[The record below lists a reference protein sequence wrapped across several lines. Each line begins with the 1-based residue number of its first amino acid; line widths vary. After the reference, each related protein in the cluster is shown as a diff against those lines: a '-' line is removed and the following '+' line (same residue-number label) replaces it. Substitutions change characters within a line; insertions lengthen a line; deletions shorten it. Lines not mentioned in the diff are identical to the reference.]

1 MRRGEPVWI
10 TGLGTANPLGHD
22 YATVAD
28 KLLAGTSAVR
38 PITDIELDEHSCKI
52 AGRFDPTPVPAGCD
66 ATAFSKL
73 DRLHQLILW
82 CVTGALVDAG
92 YWDQRANLRVGL
104 VLGLGAEW
112 PQAWERD
119 GHGRGNWVREPRG
132 DEESLVH
139 TVQRQLGL
147 RGPALAVA
155 AACASGNV
163 ALAQGHHWLQR
174 GWVDICLAG
183 ACDMWVTPLAL
194 ASFGRL
200 RVLSRRN
207 DEPTKASRPF
217 DRGRDGF
224 VMGEGGAMFVLEG
237 AERARKRSARA
248 YGELAGHGA
257 TSDAFNLVIPNSDPG
272 PAARAVRLAL
282 ADAHV
287 NADQIDYVNA
297 HGTSTPVGDSCEAK
311 VLQSVLGSSL
321 DKVPVSSTKSMT
333 GHLLSAA
340 AAFEAL
346 VCLIALD
353 RGAVPPTINLEEP
366 DPECALCHVAN
377 EARPHPIRIAV
388 SNSFG
393 FGGNNTCA
401 VFRKVA

>member
-1 MRRGEPVWI
+1 
-10 TGLGTANPLGHD
+10 
-22 YATVAD
+22 
-28 KLLAGTSAVR
+28 
-38 PITDIELDEHSCKI
+38 
-52 AGRFDPTPVPAGCD
+52 
-66 ATAFSKL
+66 
-73 DRLHQLILW
+73 
-82 CVTGALVDAG
+82 
-92 YWDQRANLRVGL
+92 
-104 VLGLGAEW
+104 
-112 PQAWERD
+112 
-119 GHGRGNWVREPRG
+119 
-132 DEESLVH
+132 
-139 TVQRQLGL
+139 
-147 RGPALAVA
+147 
-155 AACASGNV
+155 
-163 ALAQGHHWLQR
+163 
-174 GWVDICLAG
+174 
-183 ACDMWVTPLAL
+183 
-194 ASFGRL
+194 L

-217 DRGRDGF
+217 DKGRDGF

-248 YGELAGHGA
+248 YAELAGHGG

-282 ADAHV
+282 ADAQV

-311 VLQSVLGSSL
+311 VLQSVLGSSWS
-321 DKVPVSSTKSMT
+321 KVPVSSTKSMT

-353 RGAVPPTINLEEP
+353 RGAVPPTINLDEP